1 MATFATGLQG
11 IVYING
17 TELNFVTNIEI
28 SVDRD
33 SADEAYLGAEYR
45 IKRVGAY
52 GGEFSGSALVDM
64 DSKQIFDYAVG
75 TAATIYNIAIYPVRT
90 AMSDYWY
97 GNAQFSSWSASTAPG
112 DLWAGD
118 FSGVF
123 TDQIFSVG
131 FAS

>member
-1 MATFATGLQG
+1 MASFSTGLQG
-11 IVYING
+11 AVYANG
-17 TELNFVTNIEI
+17 TLINFITNVEI
-28 SVDRD
+28 SIDRD
-33 SADEAYLGAEYR
+33 SADEAVMGQEYR

-75 TAATIYNIAIYPVRT
+75 NAATIYNIAIYPVRT
-90 AMSDYWY
+90 TMTDYWY
-97 GNAQFSSWSASTAPG
+97 GNAQFSSWSASAAPG

-123 TDQIFSVG
+123 TDEIFSVG
-131 FAS
+131 FS